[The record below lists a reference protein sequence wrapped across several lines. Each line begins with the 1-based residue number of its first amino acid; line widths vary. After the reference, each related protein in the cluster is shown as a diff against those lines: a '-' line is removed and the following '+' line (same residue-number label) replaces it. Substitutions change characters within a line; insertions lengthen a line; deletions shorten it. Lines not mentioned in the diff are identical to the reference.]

1 MPTCEPAPAA
11 KRGEGVHDRGDLP
24 VTQEINKALSA
35 ILQKGGMRGGLK
47 YAVDTFPFGRIARA
61 ANKSVIMIHEN
72 THNCVIMAL
81 GI

>member
-1 MPTCEPAPAA
+1 MTAGICQSRKKSIKPSRNPA
-11 KRGEGVHDRGDLP
+11 KRRDER
-24 VTQEINKALSA
+24 
-35 ILQKGGMRGGLK
+35 GLK